1 MALFNFP
8 FPKIAEKRSGQK
20 LHWVY
25 FSGEEEQ
32 TQEKH
37 NSGQVTNADRGQFF
51 FLIRSLTMLTM
62 QDTLLPALKSITT
75 QLCTAKHDFPPKIS
89 NGKILHWK

>member
-25 FSGEEEQ
+25 FSWEEEQ

-51 FLIRSLTMLTM
+51 FPIRSLTMLTM
-62 QDTLLPALKSITT
+62 QDTLLPALKSKYNATLYCKT
-75 QLCTAKHDFPPKIS
+75 
-89 NGKILHWK
+89 